1 MSNSNDDT
9 KQILAKLDEIQAK
22 TDLLSQ
28 IAFDVH
34 WFDAVTDSDGEPADG
49 IFHQIV
55 KNQQTIINQN
65 KALLQNLLA
74 GQGENNN
81 SFTDLLN
88 YWSKFNSKFNS
99 IFK

>member
-1 MSNSNDDT
+1 MADPDT
-9 KQILAKLDEIQAK
+9 QTILANLAKIQAK

-34 WFDAVTDSDGEPADG
+34 WFDANSDPAGEPSDG

-55 KNQQTIINQN
+55 KNQQTIIDQN
-65 KALLQNLLA
+65 KALLQNLLD

-81 SFTDLLN
+81 SFTDILN
-88 YWSKFNSKFNS
+88 WINKEK
-99 IFK
+99 

>member
-1 MSNSNDDT
+1 MRNRRLVITSGGNEPVS
-9 KQILAKLDEIQAK
+9 
-22 TDLLSQ
+22 
-28 IAFDVH
+28 
-34 WFDAVTDSDGEPADG
+34 DSDGEPADG

>member
-1 MSNSNDDT
+1 MSNNNDNIQ
-9 KQILAKLDEIQAK
+9 QILAKLNEIQAK

-34 WFDAVTDSDGEPADG
+34 WFDAGSDSDGEPADG

-65 KALLQNLLA
+65 IRLEKHWIDYRSKN
-74 GQGENNN
+74 GE
-81 SFTDLLN
+81 
-88 YWSKFNSKFNS
+88 S
-99 IFK
+99 INP

>member
-34 WFDAVTDSDGEPADG
+34 WFDAVSDSDGEPADG

-65 KALLQNLLA
+65 IRLEKYWIDYRKKN
-74 GQGENNN
+74 GE
-81 SFTDLLN
+81 SLN
-88 YWSKFNSKFNS
+88 P
-99 IFK
+99 